1 MSDDTTFVNV
11 PDLRGWA
18 KTWDWMS
25 THLTEQEKV
34 HNTTLIGLDMSLW
47 NAAAAEIDKAAGEL
61 LRSGIY
67 TTFVAN
73 AAEVA
78 DGGEYTVDH
87 IGFAT
92 AIFGAGGALS
102 AADERVYSNAIND
115 DDRDL
120 TGGGFGAPPPTT
132 FDAPAPPRSVGSRPD
147 APVWTT
153 APAAS
158 TPADRAFDVD
168 TADAVLQPRVPF
180 EPTPADRVFEVD
192 TTDAVLRPSVPFEP
206 TPADRVFEVD
216 TTDAVLRPSVPP
228 SVTSPDP
235 VFEARPTRPV
245 YVGLPDDT
253 PTDHLPPVDQ
263 GRTFDDGGHIVG
275 PVLPTLERGVVA
287 DVPAYVSPGDLGRTV
302 EVDVVAGVVKPDAAG
317 GADERV
323 RTFDDGGHIV
333 GPVLQD
339 RPVFS
344 HPQVDADVDLDA
356 ASAEP
361 RSAATSEGWVNRVS

>member
-47 NAAAAEIDKAAGEL
+47 DAAAAEIDKAAGEL

-180 EPTPADRVFEVD
+180 EPTPADRVFD
-192 TTDAVLRPSVPFEP
+192 
-206 TPADRVFEVD
+206 VD

-228 SVTSPDP
+228 SVTSPDA